1 MKGAKNFW
9 LELYRDECEHCR
21 GTGKVV
27 CKHCHGTKDLRRGV
41 GVLDHAKLQITEN
54 PGMQYDFSK
63 FSAFFC
69 SGQQALACMHMSRS
83 LDVITALPYGVYGQ
97 QIELK
102 PDPTYASPTCGLGLL
117 HALQRPSPQDEPI
130 WQVAGWSNDGM
141 LCTINCNRRCRH

>member
-54 PGMQYDFSK
+54 PGMQYEPSIP
-63 FSAFFC
+63 AFLC
-69 SGQQALACMHMSRS
+69 LRCTSICMHDSQQ
-83 LDVITALPYGVYGQ
+83 TPACCQGYAL
-97 QIELK
+97 
-102 PDPTYASPTCGLGLL
+102 
-117 HALQRPSPQDEPI
+117 
-130 WQVAGWSNDGM
+130 
-141 LCTINCNRRCRH
+141 